1 MRGDD
6 GEAGFHFI
14 PGSPIIDLYCIV
26 CGGGGGVAVG
36 FHFIGSN
43 IELGYWRTAAPV
55 A

>member
-26 CGGGGGVAVG
+26 CGDDEVTG
-36 FHFIGSN
+36 FQFIGR
-43 IELGYWRTAAPV
+43 IAASV

>member
-6 GEAGFHFI
+6 EEDGFHCI

-26 CGGGGGVAVG
+26 CGDDEETG
-36 FHFIGSN
+36 FQFIGR
-43 IELGYWRTAAPV
+43 IAASG